1 MKLTPP
7 LLESLA
13 ETQRRLR
20 ADGVPHALATVTRTW
35 EATSAKPGAKAV
47 VSAQGEILEGWVGG
61 GCARGA
67 IGRAARKA
75 IERNEPVLVA
85 LRPDDRLAAE
95 GVEPC
100 EVRDGM
106 IYERNGCASHGS
118 LDIYV
123 EPFVPSPD
131 LVVLGDGPVAQAL
144 ATLARGFDFRL
155 AREMPPVDA
164 AREMPAADAAR
175 EMYVVVATQG
185 RGDMAALESALGA
198 GARFVAFVGSARKGA
213 TLKARLADKGLPPS
227 ALAGM
232 AAPAGLHI
240 GAATAE
246 EIALSV
252 LAQVVQVR
260 RGRGGAA

>member
-1 MKLTPP
+1 MKLTT
-7 LLESLA
+7 LGHDSLED
-13 ETQRRLR
+13 TQRRLR
-20 ADGVPHALATVTRTW
+20 AEGAPFALATVVRTW
-35 EATSAKPGAKAV
+35 EATSAKPGSKAV
-47 VSAQGEILEGWVGG
+47 VSAEGEILEGWVGG

-106 IYERNGCASHGS
+106 IYERNGCASKGS

-131 LVVLGDGPVAQAL
+131 LVVLGDGPVARAL
-144 ATLARGFDFRL
+144 STLARSFDFRVGPDL
-155 AREMPPVDA
+155 PDTPRELF
-164 AREMPAADAAR
+164 
-175 EMYVVVATQG
+175 VVVATQG
-185 RGDMAALESALGA
+185 KGDAAALERALA
-198 GARFVAFVGSARKGA
+198 SGARFTAFVGSARKAASLRDKLAAKGA
-213 TLKARLADKGLPPS
+213 DPDALSRLT
-227 ALAGM
+227 
-232 AAPAGLHI
+232 APAGLPI

-246 EIALSV
+246 EIALSI
-252 LAQVVQVR
+252 LAQIVQVR
-260 RGRGGAA
+260 RTGAPK

>member
-20 ADGVPHALATVTRTW
+20 AEGVPHALATVTRTW

-75 IERNEPVLVA
+75 IARNEPVLVA

-144 ATLARGFDFRL
+144 ATLARGFDFCL
-155 AREMPPVDA
+155 SCEMPP
-164 AREMPAADAAR
+164 ADAAR

-185 RGDMAALESALGA
+185 RGDMAALEAALTA
-198 GARFVAFVGSARKGA
+198 GARFTAFVGSARKGA
-213 TLKARLADKGLPPS
+213 TLKARLADKGLPPA
-227 ALAGM
+227 ALAGLV
-232 AAPAGLHI
+232 APAGIHI

-260 RGRGGAA
+260 RRKGDAA

>member
-1 MKLTPP
+1 MKLTT
-7 LLESLA
+7 LGLESLD

-20 ADGVPHALATVTRTW
+20 ADRAPYALATVVRTW
-35 EATSAKPGAKAV
+35 DATSAKPGSKAV
-47 VSAQGEILEGWVGG
+47 VSAEGEILEGWVGG

-67 IGRAARKA
+67 IGRAAKKA

-106 IYERNGCASHGS
+106 IYERNGCASKGS

-131 LVVLGDGPVAQAL
+131 LVVLGDGPVARAL
-144 ATLARGFDFRL
+144 ATLARGFDFRVGTDL
-155 AREMPPVDA
+155 PATARDLF
-164 AREMPAADAAR
+164 
-175 EMYVVVATQG
+175 VVVATQG
-185 RGDMAALESALGA
+185 KGDAAALERALA
-198 GARFVAFVGSARKGA
+198 SGARFTAFVGSARKAA
-213 TLKARLADKGLPPS
+213 TLKEKLAAKGTDADALSRLT
-227 ALAGM
+227 
-232 AAPAGLHI
+232 APAGLPI

-246 EIALSV
+246 EIALAI
-252 LAQVVQVR
+252 LAQIVQVR
-260 RGRGGAA
+260 RTGVLK

>member
-1 MKLTPP
+1 MKLTT
-7 LLESLA
+7 LGHDSLE

-20 ADGVPHALATVTRTW
+20 AEGRPYALATVVRSR
-35 EATSAKPGAKAV
+35 EATSAKPGSKAV
-47 VSAQGEILEGWVGG
+47 VSAEGEILEGWIGG

-85 LRPDDRLAAE
+85 LRPEDRLLAE

-100 EVRDGM
+100 EIRDGM
-106 IYERNGCASHGS
+106 IYERNGCASRGS

-144 ATLARGFDFRL
+144 ATLARGFDFRPGTDL
-155 AREMPPVDA
+155 
-164 AREMPAADAAR
+164 PATPR
-175 EMYVVVATQG
+175 TLFVVVATQG
-185 RGDMAALESALGA
+185 KGDAAALERALA
-198 GARFVAFVGSARKGA
+198 SGARFTAFVGSPRKAAALKERLAAKGA
-213 TLKARLADKGLPPS
+213 EAE
-227 ALAGM
+227 ALARIT
-232 AAPAGLHI
+232 APAGLDI

-246 EIALSV
+246 EIALSI
-252 LAQVVQVR
+252 LAQIVQVR
-260 RGRGGAA
+260 RRGSPV

>member
-1 MKLTPP
+1 MKLTS
-7 LLESLA
+7 LGLESLD

-20 ADGVPHALATVTRTW
+20 AEGAPHALATVVRTRD
-35 EATSAKPGAKAV
+35 ATSAKPGAKAI
-47 VSAQGEILEGWVGG
+47 VSAEGEILEGWVGG

-67 IGRAARKA
+67 IGRAAVRA

-106 IYERNGCASHGS
+106 IYERNGCASKGS

-131 LVVLGDGPVAQAL
+131 LVVLGDGPVARAL
-144 ATLARGFDFRL
+144 VPLARSFDFRVGTDL
-155 AREMPPVDA
+155 PPAPRELF
-164 AREMPAADAAR
+164 
-175 EMYVVVATQG
+175 VVVATQG
-185 RGDMAALESALGA
+185 KGDAAALERALAA
-198 GARFVAFVGSARKGA
+198 GARFTAFVGSARKAA
-213 TLKARLADKGLPPS
+213 TLKEKLAARGADAEALARL
-227 ALAGM
+227 
-232 AAPAGLHI
+232 AAPAGLPI

-246 EIALSV
+246 EIALSI
-252 LAQVVQVR
+252 LAQIVQVR
-260 RGRGGAA
+260 RAGSRP